1 MVPGNRHSLLV
12 ETGGQP
18 VEPIGPVHVMLDVLL
33 ARPDDLD
40 WTVALFGDLDGAND
54 AVALEPAAKPTADK
68 VIVDHDL
75 VRWQARGFRCGRLD
89 ACNGLAADPDFAGV
103 LANMHRAVHRLHRY
117 MREKR
122 ELVGCID
129 LGDGACQGFVD
140 IADVL
145 SHRP

>member
-1 MVPGNRHSLLV
+1 AFPSRRDRRTAGRTNRAGTCHAGCLPRAS
-12 ETGGQP
+12 T
-18 VEPIGPVHVMLDVLL
+18 
-33 ARPDDLD
+33 RPDWPVDMLR
-40 WTVALFGDLDGAND
+40 DLDGAND

-68 VIVDHDL
+68 VIVVHDL
-75 VRWQARGFRCGRLD
+75 VRWQARGFRRGRLD

-103 LANMHRAVHRLHRY
+103 LANMHRAVHRLHRC

-122 ELVGCID
+122 ELVGCLD
-129 LGDGACQGFVD
+129 LGDGTCQGFVD